1 MNIVL
6 VDDEQV
12 ILDGLGKMISQLDD
26 GWQICAAFTD
36 AEEALN
42 SCDWDQ
48 VQVLLVDISMPRMSG
63 LTLVEAL
70 RENAFDTL
78 VIFVTAHA
86 DFSYAQRGAHLQ
98 MFDYL
103 LKPISTDELQKV
115 LRRAEETSRKNLQ
128 ARESHEYIRQNLHV
142 LRKHFL
148 GDYMFEERMIS
159 VEELTQ
165 RKMDYALEDMS
176 YAVALLQSAL
186 PRKVVKEKL
195 SSVLETHQWMLYG
208 QENSY
213 ELLLLCQHPLELSIL
228 TRCIPASE
236 GRWRI
241 APEWLRLEQ
250 LPDAFQKLLMSGVP
264 AASDAGMENVPLP
277 DEEISSSVR
286 MAIQYIQEHYR
297 QSLSLG
303 QIAEAVYLHPT
314 YLSNLFK
321 KQTGYAVVDYINT
334 FRIQRAKDL
343 LKDPRNR
350 IYWIVEQVGFSNQ
363 RYFSAVFKKNTGL
376 TPMQYRQQLL
386 MKNDRAN

>member
-26 GWQICAAFTD
+26 GWQVCAAFTD

-48 VQVLLVDISMPRMSG
+48 VQVLLVDITMPGMSG
-63 LTLVEAL
+63 LALVEAL

-115 LRRAEETSRKNLQ
+115 LRRAEKTSRKNLQ
-128 ARESHEYIRQNLHV
+128 ARESQEYIRRNLHV

-159 VEELTQ
+159 GEELTQ
-165 RKMDYALEDMS
+165 RKKDYALENMS
-176 YAVALLQSAL
+176 YAIALLQSVL
-186 PRKVVKEKL
+186 PRNIVKEKL
-195 SSVLETHQWMLYG
+195 STVLTAHQWMLYG

-213 ELLLLCQHPLELSIL
+213 ELLLLCQQPLELSIL
-228 TRCIPASE
+228 PRCIPAPE

-250 LPDAFQKLLMSGVP
+250 LPDAFQKLLMSGIP
-264 AASDAGMENVPLP
+264 ANAPEAEMENISLP
-277 DEEISSSVR
+277 DEKLPSSVR
-286 MAIQYIQEHYR
+286 MAIQYIREHYR

-321 KQTGYAVVDYINT
+321 KQTGYAVVDYINM

-386 MKNDRAN
+386 MERPK

>member
-26 GWQICAAFTD
+26 GWQVCAAFTD

-48 VQVLLVDISMPRMSG
+48 VQVLLVDITMPGMSG
-63 LTLVEAL
+63 LALVEAL

-115 LRRAEETSRKNLQ
+115 LRRAEKTSRKNLQ
-128 ARESHEYIRQNLHV
+128 ARESQEYIRRNLHV

-159 VEELTQ
+159 GEELTQ
-165 RKMDYALEDMS
+165 RKKDYALENMS
-176 YAVALLQSAL
+176 YAIALLQSVL
-186 PRKVVKEKL
+186 PRNIVKEKL
-195 SSVLETHQWMLYG
+195 STVLTAHQWMLYG

-213 ELLLLCQHPLELSIL
+213 ELLLLCQQPLELSIL
-228 TRCIPASE
+228 PRCIPAPE

-250 LPDAFQKLLMSGVP
+250 LPDAFQKLLMLKWKTFLCRMRNCLLLYVWPFSTFGSITASRFHWARLPKQFICIRPIFPIFLRNKPAMRSWIISICSAFSVP
-264 AASDAGMENVPLP
+264 K
-277 DEEISSSVR
+277 I
-286 MAIQYIQEHYR
+286 
-297 QSLSLG
+297 
-303 QIAEAVYLHPT
+303 
-314 YLSNLFK
+314 F
-321 KQTGYAVVDYINT
+321 
-334 FRIQRAKDL
+334 
-343 LKDPRNR
+343 
-350 IYWIVEQVGFSNQ
+350 
-363 RYFSAVFKKNTGL
+363 
-376 TPMQYRQQLL
+376 
-386 MKNDRAN
+386 